1 MKQSHFLLLN
11 FRQAKTMPENGTH
24 LRAISRAESGD
35 RGLQEQQRMCM
46 VTAEGRRETSQD
58 LSQDSRHLSIFE
70 TIVI

>member
-35 RGLQEQQRMCM
+35 RGLQELRMCM
-46 VTAEGRRETSQD
+46 VTAEDMRETRQD